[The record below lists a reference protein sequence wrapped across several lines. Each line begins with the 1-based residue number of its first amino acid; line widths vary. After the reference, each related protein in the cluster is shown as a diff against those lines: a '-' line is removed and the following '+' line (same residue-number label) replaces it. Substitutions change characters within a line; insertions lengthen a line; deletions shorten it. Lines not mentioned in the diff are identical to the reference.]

1 MSVHETP
8 LTLAYWTALG
18 VGTLY
23 EEFPVVKAQRGVQ
36 AARVIDGLVV
46 LGTPPRRVPCGKPGR
61 DERAAANLDGED
73 VVVIQTKGTRLN
85 PYVFGQALLS
95 MELIRQRWS
104 PRSLRSV
111 LICVKDDPELRP
123 ITARYPDLEVRL
135 ERPVR
140 RQQSFHLRRLSGAAA
155 SVAARLGGSVVEP
168 PRVGSNVTIDGVVIP
183 RHRARGVPLWQA
195 VPGCDVVSVH
205 SYVAKDGAARL
216 GMSVGGEVI
225 MAQALL
231 TQMGAASVRS
241 IIVAH
246 HRDAA
251 IEAALA
257 RYADFA
263 IEHP

>member
-1 MSVHETP
+1 M
-8 LTLAYWTALG
+8 
-18 VGTLY
+18 GTLY
-23 EEFPVVKAQRGVQ
+23 EEFPIVKAQRGVQ

-46 LGTPPRRVPCGKPGR
+46 LGTPPRRVPRGKPGR
-61 DERAAANLDGED
+61 NERAAANLDGED
-73 VVVIQTKGTRLN
+73 VLVIQTKGTRLN

-95 MELIRQRWS
+95 MELIQRRWSPRSLRIQRRWS

-123 ITARYPDLEVRL
+123 ITGRYPDLEVRL

-140 RQQSFHLRRLSGAAA
+140 REQSFHLARLPGAVA

-168 PRVGSNVTIDGVVIP
+168 ARVGSNVTIDGVVIP
-183 RHRARGVPLWQA
+183 RHRARGVPLRQA
-195 VPGCDVVSVH
+195 VPGRDVVSVH
-205 SYVAKDGAARL
+205 TYVAKDGAARL
-216 GMSVGGEVI
+216 SMSVGGEVI

-231 TQMGAASVRS
+231 IQMGAASARS
-241 IIVAH
+241 VVVAH

-257 RYADFA
+257 RYADFE
-263 IEHP
+263 IGHP

>member
-1 MSVHETP
+1 M
-8 LTLAYWTALG
+8 
-18 VGTLY
+18 GTLY
-23 EEFPVVKAQRGVQ
+23 EEFPIVKAQRGVQ

-46 LGTPPRRVPCGKPGR
+46 LGTPPRRVPRGKPGR
-61 DERAAANLDGED
+61 NERAAANLDGED
-73 VVVIQTKGTRLN
+73 VLVIQTKGTRLN

-95 MELIRQRWS
+95 MELIQRRWS

-123 ITARYPDLEVRL
+123 ITGRYPDLEVRL

-140 RQQSFHLRRLSGAAA
+140 REQSFHLARLPGAVA

-168 PRVGSNVTIDGVVIP
+168 ARVGSNVTIDGVVIP
-183 RHRARGVPLWQA
+183 RHRARGVPLRQA
-195 VPGCDVVSVH
+195 VPGRDVVSVH
-205 SYVAKDGAARL
+205 TYVAKDGAARL

-231 TQMGAASVRS
+231 IQMGAASARS
-241 IIVAH
+241 VVVAH

-257 RYADFA
+257 RYADFE
-263 IEHP
+263 IGHP